1 MLYLYDEAIA
11 EDLKRSFNTFFIGCY
26 QVKVIDFE
34 QAIDLI
40 AQIKQDHIK
49 FPIVTLERDSRV
61 DIDTS
66 RTNFTMMHK
75 GVACVFDNKT
85 NTYYN
90 EKVIPIKLSYEL
102 SVIATNTSDID
113 ELVREIIFKYISM
126 YFLTIKLP
134 YESDRR
140 VRFGVSIDKD
150 YTIER
155 SSGSSEY
162 INSGQLY
169 LSKLKL
175 NCEGCVMVDYTPV
188 KLRRVAYELDY
199 Q

>member
-11 EDLKRSFNTFFIGCY
+11 EDLKRSFNTDFIGCD

-75 GVACVFDNKT
+75 GVACVFDNET

>member
-1 MLYLYDEAIA
+1 
-11 EDLKRSFNTFFIGCY
+11 
-26 QVKVIDFE
+26 
-34 QAIDLI
+34 
-40 AQIKQDHIK
+40 
-49 FPIVTLERDSRV
+49 
-61 DIDTS
+61 
-66 RTNFTMMHK
+66 
-75 GVACVFDNKT
+75 
-85 NTYYN
+85 
-90 EKVIPIKLSYEL
+90 
-102 SVIATNTSDID
+102 
-113 ELVREIIFKYISM
+113 M